1 MKYKYNLDFFKNDS
15 PEKYYFYGFLA
26 SDGYI
31 SDDKISIGINVKD
44 REILEKFQKLICPEK
59 PIYEKTQ
66 TNSLKF
72 DITNKNLSKKL
83 KKYFSMTTN
92 KKYEEIRFPSVPEK
106 YLKDF
111 IRGIIDGDGNIDTT
125 KGYKKDKI
133 YIGARL
139 RILGNKEFLIELNE
153 KTKLLYP
160 HNTNAVNKKG
170 KENVYI
176 ITYNFKTARELLK
189 IIYYDG
195 CLSLTRKFN
204 RSRDEDIVSTITKV
218 IDKKK

>member
-15 PEKYYFYGFLA
+15 SEKYYFYGFLA

-59 PIYEKTQ
+59 PIYEKIQ

-72 DITNKNLSKKL
+72 EITNKDLSKEL

-92 KKYEEIRFPSVPEK
+92 KKHEEIRFPNVPEK

-111 IRGIIDGDGNIDTT
+111 IRGVIDGDGNIDTT
-125 KGYKKDKI
+125 KGYQKDKI

-170 KENVYI
+170 KENVYTV
-176 ITYNFKTARELLK
+176 TYNFKTARELLK